1 MAAIRLIAYRLI
13 GRPWIVLIMV
23 SLMCSGQGAVWAQ
36 EKLTFSYAAPG
47 AANSIWNI
55 AKDVGFYKKHGLDAE
70 VVYIASS
77 TLSAAVVLSNRVLVA
92 WLQETG
98 S

>member
-1 MAAIRLIAYRLI
+1 LGGALGSSRGSGGQTMAAIRFIAYRLI

-55 AKDVGFYKKHGLDAE
+55 AKDVGFYRL
-70 VVYIASS
+70 
-77 TLSAAVVLSNRVLVA
+77 L
-92 WLQETG
+92 
-98 S
+98 